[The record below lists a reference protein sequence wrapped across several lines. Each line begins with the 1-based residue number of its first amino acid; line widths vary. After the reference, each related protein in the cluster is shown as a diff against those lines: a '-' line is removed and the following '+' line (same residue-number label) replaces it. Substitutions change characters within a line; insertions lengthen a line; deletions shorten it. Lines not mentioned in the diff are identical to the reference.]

1 VDTYRFTCVS
11 AMTLR
16 HGHIH
21 VSILSLSEKNGFP
34 RQAII
39 WSAEKVPSIAGGV
52 MEELSDMLGK
62 LEVGDGKI
70 MGEAQIKINILLEK
84 ESPRR

>member
-1 VDTYRFTCVS
+1 MYLSLHLCF
-11 AMTLR
+11 
-16 HGHIH
+16 GHDIKAWPY
-21 VSILSLSEKNGFP
+21 ILSLSEKNGFP